1 MVEAKKGL
9 KDLRVIY
16 ISLKNNNQLVRRDP
30 RTKSII
36 ESVLRFSNL
45 DLNTIYDE
53 IFDTTSYSLV
63 SEYERFLKF
72 IMEKLKSEKIL
83 FELKELGN
91 YFTDD
96 YEENLLEGLDQVE
109 TLFSLVKRHRDFNG
123 SAISY
128 DDNDYSE
135 LIDQH
140 DQFIMEYNIKVNDL
154 VYVGKQF
161 IDADQKRWLGHFTI
175 NDFLDKLEY
184 IYFLAN
190 SRLKEL
196 TQPKDVFK
204 SEVMVL
210 AAFKI
215 FMDLKLIRKV
225 GAEEFKDQFQFRDRK
240 LTLEKTGNSKK
251 YLARAIYK
259 LKPFVID
266 EYQNEWEIK
275 LSSYFE
281 ISSYSKIKNK
291 IDDDNEKFEIIEKTL
306 KSFEAFI

>member
-1 MVEAKKGL
+1 MEEAKKGL
-9 KDLRVIY
+9 KELRVIY
-16 ISLKNNNQLVRRDP
+16 IALKNNNPLVRKDP

-36 ESVLRFSNL
+36 ESILTFSNL

-63 SEYERFLKF
+63 SEYERFLKI
-72 IMEKLKSEKIL
+72 IMDRLKNEKIL

-96 YEENLLEGLDQVE
+96 YDENLLLGLDQVE
-109 TLFSLVKRHRDFNG
+109 RLFSLVKRHRDL
-123 SAISY
+123 SSSEISF
-128 DDNDYSE
+128 DDGDYSE

-175 NDFLDKLEY
+175 NHFLDKLEY

-215 FMDLKLIRKV
+215 FTDLKLIKKIDV
-225 GAEEFKDQFQFRDRK
+225 EKFKDQFQFRDRK
-240 LTLEKTGNSKK
+240 LTLEKTGDRKK
-251 YLARAIYK
+251 YLASVIYK

-266 EYQNEWEIK
+266 EYQNEWEVR

-281 ISSYSKIKNK
+281 IKSYSKVRNKKYDDDTEFVK
-291 IDDDNEKFEIIEKTL
+291 IDETL
-306 KSFEAFI
+306 KSFKELI